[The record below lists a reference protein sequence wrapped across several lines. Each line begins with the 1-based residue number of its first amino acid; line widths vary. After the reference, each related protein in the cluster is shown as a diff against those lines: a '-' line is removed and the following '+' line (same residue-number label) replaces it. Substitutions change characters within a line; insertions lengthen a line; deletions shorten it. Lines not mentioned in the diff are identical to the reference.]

1 MRRDYRPDFYKIEDK
16 IVRYSNERW
25 RKKQIWGEGKTNTVT
40 GILVDDYF
48 AHIKKAISPSG
59 IIYDAEP
66 FQGELVKI
74 HPPIEIA
81 NKYLPKIIN
90 LGDPGWDSIS
100 DTKIFTNYHLFG
112 MRYVFCD
119 PSMMLDYLNENTMMS
134 HCKMVIDESY
144 LQGEARRGMNSLS
157 LIYTWFAQQMRK
169 RDIEL
174 FLLVQHG
181 RFIDWR
187 FRFIAKRK
195 ILSRYNEKT
204 HMIRL
209 LVQNMAKGTEKP
221 FSFYAPQYWKYYDTN
236 ELPTVPQEMINRA
249 RKNT

>member
-1 MRRDYRPDFYKIEDK
+1 
-16 IVRYSNERW
+16 
-25 RKKQIWGEGKTNTVT
+25 
-40 GILVDDYF
+40 
-48 AHIKKAISPSG
+48 
-59 IIYDAEP
+59 
-66 FQGELVKI
+66 
-74 HPPIEIA
+74 
-81 NKYLPKIIN
+81 
-90 LGDPGWDSIS
+90 
-100 DTKIFTNYHLFG
+100 

-236 ELPTVPQEMINRA
+236 ELPTVPTDMIKRA
-249 RKNT
+249 KASA